1 MCQSILK
8 GACCFVFGGP
18 FSFYLVQLIWFYL
31 MSGCGKKIL
40 LKSQTSLIQL
50 KLTSAVDQFF
60 FLQQKGKLPFVVCH
74 PPLFLWMIFWT
85 KNIVGGKCSCCC
97 ADSEYAPLWKSP
109 ISRSYLPIYE
119 LCWKTPKYKEKT
131 MIARIEKLRKKTRKF
146 SNIIVKR

>member
-1 MCQSILK
+1 MSQGHILK
-8 GACCFVFGGP
+8 DVSIYFKGSLLLCFWGTIFILFGP
-18 FSFYLVQLIWFYL
+18 THLVLFDVRMW
-31 MSGCGKKIL
+31 KKNL

-50 KLTSAVDQFF
+50 KLSSAVDQFF

-97 ADSEYAPLWKSP
+97 VDSKGTPLWKSP

-119 LCWKTPKYKEKT
+119 LCWKTPYKIK
-131 MIARIEKLRKKTRKF
+131 
-146 SNIIVKR
+146 NNDC

>member
-1 MCQSILK
+1 MDYQIIISM
-8 GACCFVFGGP
+8 AV
-18 FSFYLVQLIWFYL
+18 YLVLTLYINLHLVYFQHEWPTHLVLFDVRMW
-31 MSGCGKKIL
+31 KKNL

-50 KLTSAVDQFF
+50 KLSSAVDQFF

-97 ADSEYAPLWKSP
+97 ADSEGTPLWKSP

-119 LCWKTPKYKEKT
+119 LCWKTP
-131 MIARIEKLRKKTRKF
+131 
-146 SNIIVKR
+146 